1 MSKEKRIHL
10 FFYILSIL
18 SFTTSAVLL
27 CARFSPNITT
37 AVMGIIQHYRPDITI
52 EKISKLHSF
61 IDCNIALFFIYA
73 VSFILFTRIK
83 FSNSDQNAFKFFYPL
98 RNLPANKFNL
108 ILLALFVAIC
118 AVRIY
123 WITQKKSFH
132 MDELYGISIFHY
144 NEYGL
149 WSGKNFEK
157 LTPFTGKQIKDLILF
172 DDGSVKD
179 TIKDLAH
186 LWIYNRDT
194 AYNNLF
200 LVLSRIWY
208 TGFESSDFKAIF
220 FRESLLNLV
229 FFAFSFYF
237 FILLLNEV
245 CDNKVAKCLV
255 LAIAFL
261 NPATIG
267 LSVFMRSYALQE
279 TLLILF
285 SYLFILYIKNVRD
298 KKNINTRL
306 NFIATIV
313 VLFLVINCDYFS
325 FFYVLLLGLFL
336 IIFLIAKKDFSLLY
350 SLVCALLAAL
360 IISKVFY
367 LNYGVGFFVGRGSEA
382 LSTISSSA
390 NKMKNALVA
399 VYNLISYNY
408 LNLFVFLIY
417 GVLHFACLFVAQKNN
432 FGNAD
437 LRAAL
442 FFGALAW
449 CVLVMFFSPY
459 YTLRYVASI
468 FPLLAVVFAHDK
480 SKNKVLELFFAMTL
494 VFVAILV
501 VKNVIPMKANN
512 QKIEHLDDTDG
523 RIFSAEFIKDPTSD
537 VYIDRNSLY
546 TEILPY
552 LNDKQVY
559 YFVDSVD
566 ELKSYGIKGKRYYY
580 VKYDDDKPHDFTVIK
595 FEGND

>member
-1 MSKEKRIHL
+1 M
-10 FFYILSIL
+10 
-18 SFTTSAVLL
+18 
-27 CARFSPNITT
+27 
-37 AVMGIIQHYRPDITI
+37 
-52 EKISKLHSF
+52 
-61 IDCNIALFFIYA
+61 
-73 VSFILFTRIK
+73 
-83 FSNSDQNAFKFFYPL
+83 
-98 RNLPANKFNL
+98 
-108 ILLALFVAIC
+108 ALFVVIC

-157 LTPFTGKQIKDLILF
+157 LTPFTGKQIKDLICF
-172 DDGSVKD
+172 DNGSLKD

-220 FRESLLNLV
+220 IRESLLNLV

-245 CDNKVAKCLV
+245 CDNKVAKCLM

-279 TLLILF
+279 ALLILF
-285 SYLFILYIKNVRD
+285 SYLFVLYIKNVCE
-298 KKNINTRL
+298 KKDINTRL

-325 FFYVLLLGLFL
+325 FFYILLLGLLL
-336 IIFLIAKKDFSLLY
+336 IIFLIAKKEFSLLY
-350 SLVCALLAAL
+350 SLVCAFLAAL
-360 IISKVFY
+360 IVSKIFY
-367 LNYGVGFFVGRGSEA
+367 LNYGIGFFVGRGTEA
-382 LSTISSSA
+382 LSTMTSSVDRI
-390 NKMKNALVA
+390 KNALVV
-399 VYNLISYNY
+399 VYNLISNNY
-408 LNLFVFLIY
+408 LNFFVFLIY
-417 GVLHFACLFVAQKNN
+417 GVMQLTCLFVRQRNN
-432 FGNAD
+432 LHHTG
-437 LRAAL
+437 LRMTL

-449 CVLVMFFSPY
+449 CILVMFFSPY
-459 YTLRYVASI
+459 YTLRYIASS
-468 FPLLAVVFAHDK
+468 FPILAVIFSLDK
-480 SKNKVLELFFAMTL
+480 SKNKFFELFLSLTL
-494 VFVAILV
+494 AIVTIFV
-501 VKNVIPMKANN
+501 VKNVVPNKDNN
-512 QKIEHLDDTDG
+512 QKIEHLDDSDK
-523 RIFSAEFIKDPTSD
+523 RIFSAEFIKDTTAD

-552 LNDKQVY
+552 LNDNQIY
-559 YFVDSVD
+559 YFVDSID
-566 ELKSYGIKGKRYYY
+566 ELKSYGIKGQRYYY
-580 VKYDDDKPHDFTVIK
+580 VKYNDNAPHDFTVIK
-595 FEGND
+595 FEEN